1 MAQLGGA
8 GETSIESIP
17 RAQGVLYRVV
27 VQAGP
32 DEAEAFGVRD
42 RVAALGFSDATV
54 LRP

>member
-1 MAQLGGA
+1 
-8 GETSIESIP
+8 
-17 RAQGVLYRVV
+17 VLYRVV
-27 VQAGP
+27 VKAGP

>member
-1 MAQLGGA
+1 
-8 GETSIESIP
+8 
-17 RAQGVLYRVV
+17 VLYRVV

>member
-1 MAQLGGA
+1 
-8 GETSIESIP
+8 
-17 RAQGVLYRVV
+17 VV